1 MKRKILSAFLAVALL
16 LSMVAGLTP
25 VTAKADSGVP
35 SVALYVNGTW
45 VAAQNLEAGS
55 GEIWLSFP
63 ISGEYLVNN
72 ADNYLR
78 LTSNV
83 ANGDAADSQVKLYF
97 TNSTWSNSFL
107 SAHIWVDDNWSGYS
121 NQQANFYIEGWD
133 GSQWRRIH
141 DDVDAFYADDSKILG
156 KNSNGSYTNY
166 ARNIWVGDSVVEQF
180 RNFRVKCHLYVGNN
194 LTVNEENAPLFPAN
208 NYHNC
213 IFCEYCGNCKSD
225 SCSLSHAVCGCKNDV
240 PSLAFYMNG
249 TWFAAQS
256 LVGESGNVFV
266 TVPIVKSL
274 LADENTNYLRITSN
288 VANGNSEDTQLKLYF
303 TDSTWTNTYMSP
315 NWWVDD
321 SWSECTNKQA
331 NVWIEGWD
339 GSQWRRIHDDVDAFE
354 ADSATVLGKTEN
366 GSYLNYARN
375 IWVGVGALAQYSDFR
390 IKCQLYVGS
399 NLQIQRENVALFAN
413 ENYTV
418 CDLCNDCGGCKA
430 ENCTMGHR
438 YCAGHEAV
446 RVRVNGQWYGL
457 YLSDLL
463 NTDGQWINIPINMEG
478 MVGGTTYPV
487 SISSSIRST
496 ENYGAGS
503 IDLYATAED
512 TAFESYLTN
521 NPYCD
526 DGWMQYGDR
535 NINVKLE
542 GWNGHQWIDLS
553 ATASAY
559 DTTGGT
565 TVLGLFAPD
574 GNYYNAA
581 RNITLINDLSGISA
595 MRVSAQVHIGEN
607 VQANAGFVE
616 GNFATFLGEQTVDTH
631 KLCNEHSGCCTDA
644 NCQYS
649 CAKLH
654 TAQPVIGWSLSLG
667 DSIGAN
673 FYAQLTAEEAN
684 AAVMYITVD
693 GATVNVSPVA
703 TETEGVYRFS
713 ANVAAAQMTQNI
725 IVELAVGGETLQIG
739 RYKVTDYAKYILSAE
754 NGYDEATKNLVKAM
768 LGYGAAAQTY
778 FNYATEE
785 LADAGYEIAFAQV
798 PNTKYNV
805 TIDQSVSGIKFHGAT
820 VVFESKTAVRLYF
833 AAESMENYT
842 FKAGQTSYEAKQKDG
857 LYYVEI
863 DGIAPQQ
870 MAQEITL
877 SISDGANTMTVT
889 YSPMHYITR
898 MYNGAA
904 SENLKALLA
913 AMYNYH
919 LAAVNYE
926 NGVVA
931 NAA

>member
-1 MKRKILSAFLAVALL
+1 MKRKIVSLFLAVSLII
-16 LSMVAGLTP
+16 SMAAGIIPTA
-25 VTAKADSGVP
+25 AKADSNAP

-55 GEIWLSFP
+55 GEIWLSIP

-72 ADNYLR
+72 RENYLR

-83 ANGDAADSQVKLYF
+83 ANGDAEDSQVKLYF

-107 SAHIWVDDNWSGYS
+107 SAHIWVDDNWSGYG

-141 DDVDAFYADDSKILG
+141 DDVDAFAADDSKVLG
-156 KNSNGSYTNY
+156 KNSDGNYTNY

-180 RNFRVKCHLYVGNN
+180 SNFRVKCHLYVGSN
-194 LTVNEENAPLFPAN
+194 LTVNEENAPLFPEY

-225 SCSLSHAVCGCKNDV
+225 SCSLNHNICGCKNDV

-266 TVPIVKSL
+266 TVPIAKSL

-288 VANGNSEDTQLKLYF
+288 VANGNSDETQVKLYF

-339 GSQWRRIHDDVDAFE
+339 GTQWRRIHDDVDAFE

-375 IWVGVGALAQYSDFR
+375 IWVGGGALAQYSDFR
-390 IKCQLYVGS
+390 IKCQLFVGS

-418 CDLCNDCGGCKA
+418 CDLCDDCGGCKS

-463 NTDGQWINIPINMEG
+463 NTDGQWINVPISMDG

-512 TAFESYLTN
+512 TTFESFLTN

-526 DGWMQYGDR
+526 DGWMQYEDR
-535 NINVKLE
+535 NINVKIE
-542 GWNGHQWIDLS
+542 GWNGHQWMDLA
-553 ATASAY
+553 ATAPVY

-581 RNITLINDLSGISA
+581 RNITLINDLSDISA

-607 VQANAGFVE
+607 IKANPGFVE
-616 GNFATFLGEQTVDTH
+616 SNFAVFPGEQVVDTH
-631 KLCNEHSGCCTDA
+631 ELCGEHNGCCTA
-644 NCQYS
+644 AGCAYS
-649 CAKLH
+649 CEKLH
-654 TAQPVIGWSLSLG
+654 TVHPVIGWSLSLG
-667 DSIGAN
+667 DCIGAN

-684 AAVMYITVD
+684 AAIMCITVD
-693 GATVNVSPVA
+693 GDTVNASPVA

-713 ANVAAAQMTQNI
+713 ANVAAAQMTKTI
-725 IVELAVGGETLQIG
+725 GIALTVGGQTVQVGEYTI
-739 RYKVTDYAKYILSAE
+739 RDYAEYILKAE
-754 NGYDEATKNLVKAM
+754 NGYDEVTKNLVKAM
-768 LGYGAAAQTY
+768 LNYGAAAQIY
-778 FNYATEE
+778 FDYAVDT
-785 LADAGYEIAFAQV
+785 LANVGYETEPVSI
-798 PNTKYNV
+798 PGTKYNV
-805 TIDQSVSGIKFHGAT
+805 VVNGSVEGIRLYGAT
-820 VVFESKTAVRLYF
+820 AVFTSKTAIRLYF
-833 AAESMENYT
+833 TTDSVAGYSFTIGQKSYQAEKKDNY
-842 FKAGQTSYEAKQKDG
+842 
-857 LYYVEI
+857 YYVEI
-863 DGIAPQQ
+863 GGIAPQD
-870 MAQEITL
+870 MGQEITL
-877 SISDGANTMTVT
+877 TVSDGVKTMTVT

-904 SENLKALLA
+904 SENLKGLLV
-913 AMYNYH
+913 AMYSYY